1 MKTTVKNR
9 GSKIFEMEI
18 KRLLLNY
25 IVVKERYS
33 IKNFYLKSLEL
44 RKNKTIKSINCKGR
58 YLKEGINENLESAI
72 REVLNKKSSK
82 VKNIALDNINATIYE
97 DEADFAVLELKI

>member
-18 KRLLLNY
+18 NKILLNY
-25 IVVKERYS
+25 IVVKEEYS

-44 RKNKTIKSINCKGR
+44 RKSKIIKPVNCKEIS
-58 YLKEGINENLESAI
+58 LKESIGESLESAV
-72 REVLNKKSSK
+72 REVLNKKSFK
-82 VKNIALDNINATIYE
+82 VKNIGLDNINATIYE

>member
-18 KRLLLNY
+18 NKILLNY

-44 RKNKTIKSINCKGR
+44 RKNKTIKPINCKGR
-58 YLKEGINENLESAI
+58 SLKESINENLESAI